1 MISLI
6 YKNMCPNCGGDITSE
21 RLAKGLVC
29 QKCLPEEVE
38 PSKQCEVVRGEFEKV
53 CRLWEEVR
61 EFEEFFGQKIGFGPR
76 ELQLSWAKRFFLGRS
91 FALLAPTGIGKTTF
105 GLSLASFIRPKKSY
119 LLFPTALLAKEAAK
133 RLQSM
138 GQEPLLYESSLSK
151 RAKEE
156 IKAKIEA
163 GDFEILITTTSF
175 LYRNFEI
182 IPRNFDLIFV
192 DDVDSIL
199 KSAKNI
205 DKVLMVAGFEE
216 ADIQKALEFI
226 DYKRRIAKR
235 GRFDPKEYE
244 KRRKQIEKI
253 ATKPHATVIVSSATA
268 NPRSRRVHLFRE
280 LLGFE
285 VSRPK
290 ITIRNIEDIYEEPQ
304 ELDGTS
310 VERIKE
316 LGKGGLVFLPG
327 NETKERLKEYVQYL
341 RSSGIE
347 AIDYEELKERE
358 EDFRS
363 AKVQVVVGFASYRN
377 PLARGIDMP
386 DTIRYALFVGVPKME
401 FGLDISKHISLY
413 YFLLAFLPALEGEEL
428 AKVREWIE
436 YLSKVAFIPKERLQQ
451 KAKER
456 ISAIYE
462 ELQSMLTPQF
472 IQKLNEN
479 PHISIK
485 KEDTFKIVTAD
496 VTGYIQA
503 SGRTSRL
510 YVGGLTKG
518 LAYLLVDDPKAFH
531 SLQKKVRWFSDE
543 IEFKRVDEVDLQSI
557 LAQIDEDRQ
566 KLRLALEGRLEG
578 SEDLFKTTLVIVE
591 SPNKART
598 IANFYGR
605 PIMRELGGVRVYE
618 VAKEGRILSIAASKG
633 HLYDL
638 NKEEGFHGVL
648 AKEEFV
654 EIFEPIDES
663 KAQIAQA
670 IRELDLEIGQIFLA
684 SDPDVEGEKISY
696 DLWLNSLPFNPSIKR
711 AEFHEVTRRAFDQ
724 ALEHPRDV
732 DENLV
737 KAQLVRRVADR
748 WIGFEISQYLQKR
761 FGRKSLS
768 AGRVQTAVLEWI
780 VLREYEAKQK
790 VWVVRAE
797 FGGEEVEFVF
807 EQEKEARE
815 FFDTLKKVRVQIQN
829 KEPKKLFRTPY
840 STDKMLQAAAEVLHY
855 SPQRTMQLAQE
866 LFESGLIT
874 YHRTDSIRVS
884 PAGIAVAKEY
894 ITDRFGEDFF
904 RPRSFSESVG
914 AHECIRPTRPMDAT
928 QLQEYLRF
936 SNQNL
941 TPAHIALYDLIFRN
955 FIASQMREAVVEEAE
970 ASVVALALSASPL
983 FSYKIVEHGIDLVVE
998 VPIKSIQAGE
1008 YEVQKELHTRPKKPH
1023 YTYAQIIGMMK
1034 ERGIGRP
1041 STYAITIQKL
1051 LERHYVI
1058 QRGTHLIATKL
1069 GIEVYEE
1076 IKRQPSMYA
1085 FVNERYTRELEEL
1098 MDRVERG
1105 EVGFQEVLH
1114 QLYEKIQKEI
1124 HENIV

>member
-1 MISLI
+1 MIPLV
-6 YKNMCPNCGGDITSE
+6 YKRMCPNCGGDITSE
-21 RLAKGLVC
+21 RLSKGLVC
-29 QKCLPEEVE
+29 QKCLPQEVE
-38 PSKQCEVVRGEFEKV
+38 PSRLCDVITGDFRRVCE
-53 CRLWEEVR
+53 LWSRAKEY
-61 EFEEFFGQKIGFGPR
+61 EEFFGQSAGFRPR

-105 GLSLASFIRPKKSY
+105 GLTLASFIRPKKSY
-119 LLFPTALLAKEAAK
+119 LLFPTTLLAKEAAN
-133 RLQSM
+133 RLQKM
-138 GQEPLLYESSLSK
+138 GQEPLVYESSLSK

-156 IKAKIEA
+156 IKAKIES

-182 IPRNFDLIFV
+182 IPRKFELIFV

-205 DKVLMVAGFEE
+205 DKVLMIAGFSQE
-216 ADIQKALEFI
+216 DIQQALEFI
-226 DYKRRIAKR
+226 DYKRHIAQT
-235 GRFDPKEYE
+235 GHFDPEEFE
-244 KRRKQIEKI
+244 KRRQQIEKI
-253 ATKPHATVIVSSATA
+253 AAKPHAKVIVSSATA
-268 NPRSRRVHLFRE
+268 NPKSRRVHLFRE

-290 ITIRNIEDIYEEPQ
+290 ITIRNIEDLYEEPQ
-304 ELDGTS
+304 ELDAVS
-310 VERIKE
+310 VERIRE
-316 LGKGGLVFLPG
+316 FGGGGLVFLPG
-327 NETKERLKEYVQYL
+327 NETKERLHAFVEYL
-341 RSSGIE
+341 RSKGIE
-347 AIDYEELKERE
+347 AIDYEELKTRE

-363 AKVQVVVGFASYRN
+363 GKVQVVVGFASYRN

-401 FGLDISKHISLY
+401 FSLDISKPLSLY
-413 YFLLAFLPALEGEEL
+413 YFLLALLPALDGEEL

-436 YLSKVAFIPKERLQQ
+436 YLAKVAFIPQERLQER
-451 KAKER
+451 AKEKIAR
-456 ISAIYE
+456 IYE
-462 ELQSMLTPQF
+462 ELQHLLTPEF
-472 IQKLNEN
+472 IQRINEN
-479 PHISIK
+479 PDVSLK
-485 KEDTFKIVTAD
+485 KEDTFKVVTAD

-518 LAYLLVDDPKAFH
+518 LAYLLVDDPKAFR

-543 IEFKRVDEVDLQSI
+543 IEFKRADEVDLRAI
-557 LAQIDEDRQ
+557 LAKIDEDRR

-618 VAKEGRILSIAASKG
+618 VAKEGMILNIAASKG
-633 HLYDL
+633 HVYDL

-663 KAQIAQA
+663 KERIMQA
-670 IRELDLEIGQIFLA
+670 IRALDLETAQIFLA
-684 SDPDVEGEKISY
+684 SDPDVEGEKISF

-724 ALEHPRDV
+724 ALERPREV
-732 DENLV
+732 EEHLV

-761 FGRKSLS
+761 FGRKTLS

-780 VLREYEAKQK
+780 VLREYEAKER
-790 VWVVRAE
+790 VWVVRLNLATK
-797 FGGEEVEFVF
+797 EVEFVF
-807 EQEKEARE
+807 EQKDAAQKFYDRVQ
-815 FFDTLKKVRVQIQN
+815 KVRVEILN
-829 KEPKKLFRTPY
+829 KEPKSLFRTPY
-840 STDKMLQAAAEVLHY
+840 STDKMLQAAAETLRY
-855 SPQRTMQLAQE
+855 SPQKAMQLAQE

-874 YHRTDSIRVS
+874 YHRTDSIHVS
-884 PAGIAVAKEY
+884 PAGIALAKEY
-894 ITDRFGEDFF
+894 ITDRFGQDYF
-904 RPRSFSESVG
+904 RPRSFSESSG
-914 AHECIRPTRPMDAT
+914 AHECIRPTRTMDAK
-928 QLQEYLRF
+928 QLEEYLKF
-936 SNQNL
+936 SNL
-941 TPAHIALYDLIFRN
+941 SLEAEHVALYDLIFRN
-955 FIASQMREAVVEEAE
+955 FIASQMKEAVVEEVE
-970 ASVVALALSASPL
+970 ARVEALDRSTQIH
-983 FSYKIVEHGIDLVVE
+983 YYDKILEHGIDLVVE
-998 VPIKSIQAGE
+998 VPIESIDEGE
-1008 YEVQKELHTRPKKPH
+1008 YEVQKELQSRPKKPR
-1023 YTYAQIIGMMK
+1023 YTYAQIIAMMK
-1034 ERGIGRP
+1034 ERGVGRP
-1041 STYAITIQKL
+1041 STYAITIEKL
-1051 LERHYVI
+1051 LERRYVI
-1058 QRGTHLIATKL
+1058 QRGTSLIATKL

-1076 IKRQPSMYA
+1076 IKKQPSMYA

-1105 EVGFQEVLH
+1105 EVDFQEVLRE
-1114 QLYEKIQKEI
+1114 LYEKIQKEI